1 MTTTREREAA
11 CSCGQLKIRLSGDPQ
26 LVSSCHCLACQRRTG
41 ALFGSTSF
49 WRKSQ
54 VLAIEGER
62 RSWRRVADSGTG
74 THPSVLPDLRLD
86 GVLGERGDARA
97 RERRRRHLCR
107 PAVPGA
113 GPHGVDRE
121 QARLARLSGEPPA
134 SPRESAVTAS
144 GGTVCGKQ

>member
-74 THPSVLPDLRLD
+74 LIHQFCPTCGSPVFWESEPTPTPVTLP
-86 GVLGERGDARA
+86 A
-97 RERRRRHLCR
+97 CTF
-107 PAVPGA
+107 PA
-113 GPHGVDRE
+113 
-121 QARLARLSGEPPA
+121 PP
-134 SPRESAVTAS
+134 
-144 GGTVCGKQ
+144 

>member
-1 MTTTREREAA
+1 MPASSERQAT

-54 VLAIEGER
+54 VVAIEGER

-74 THPSVLPDLRLD
+74 LVHQFCPTCGSTVYWESEATPEMVSVAVGTFADPKFPAPVRTVWTESKHGWLAFPANIPHHPKNP
-86 GVLGERGDARA
+86 
-97 RERRRRHLCR
+97 
-107 PAVPGA
+107 
-113 GPHGVDRE
+113 
-121 QARLARLSGEPPA
+121 
-134 SPRESAVTAS
+134 
-144 GGTVCGKQ
+144 K

>member
-1 MTTTREREAA
+1 MPASSERQAT
-11 CSCGQLKIRLSGDPQ
+11 CSCGQLKVRLSGDPQ

-74 THPSVLPDLRLD
+74 MNHHFCPTCGSTVFWESEKTPELLSVAVGCFAD
-86 GVLGERGDARA
+86 
-97 RERRRRHLCR
+97 
-107 PAVPGA
+107 PAF
-113 GPHGVDRE
+113 
-121 QARLARLSGEPPA
+121 PA
-134 SPRESAVTAS
+134 PVRTVWTAS
-144 GGTVCGKQ
+144 KHYWLPFPAAIPHHLESPE

>member
-1 MTTTREREAA
+1 MTASREREAA
-11 CSCGQLKIRLSGDPQ
+11 CSCGQLKLRLAGDPQ

-74 THPSVLPDLRLD
+74 LIHQFCPTCGSTVYWESESTPEMVSVAVGSFADPQF
-86 GVLGERGDARA
+86 
-97 RERRRRHLCR
+97 
-107 PAVPGA
+107 PAPVRTVWTGSK
-113 GPHGVDRE
+113 HGW
-121 QARLARLSGEPPA
+121 LAFPA
-134 SPRESAVTAS
+134 SLPHYVKGPE
-144 GGTVCGKQ
+144 